1 MIVRQATSADAPAIA
16 EITNQIIRDT
26 LITFTTDEKTP
37 AEVAADIGSKGARL
51 QVAEEAGEILG
62 YINLGGFRTGP
73 GYARTCEHAIYLA
86 ETARGRGAGRAL
98 MTAIEDVARAE
109 GVHVLVAGISAANP
123 GGVAFHAA
131 VGFAEV
137 GRMPEVGYKWG
148 QWLDLVLMQKILTP
162 SNDRAPDSTGQS
174 G

>member
-1 MIVRQATSADAPAIA
+1 
-16 EITNQIIRDT
+16 
-26 LITFTTDEKTP
+26 
-37 AEVAADIGSKGARL
+37 
-51 QVAEEAGEILG
+51 
-62 YINLGGFRTGP
+62 
-73 GYARTCEHAIYLA
+73 
-86 ETARGRGAGRAL
+86 
-98 MTAIEDVARAE
+98 
-109 GVHVLVAGISAANP
+109 VLVAGISAANP

>member
-1 MIVRQATSADAPAIA
+1 MIIRPAKETDALAIA

-37 AEVAADIGSKGARL
+37 AEVAADITAKGPHM

-62 YINLGGFRTGP
+62 YISLGGFRTGP

-98 MTAIEDVARAE
+98 MAAIEEVARAD
-109 GVHVLVAGISAANP
+109 GIHVLVAGISAANP
-123 GGVAFHAA
+123 GGLAFHAA
-131 VGFAEV
+131 MGFAEV
-137 GRMPEVGYKWG
+137 GRMPQVGYKWG
-148 QWLDLVLMQKILTP
+148 QWLDLVLMQKILSP
-162 SNDRAPDSTGQS
+162 KGVGAADSPAKAG
-174 G
+174 

>member
-1 MIVRQATSADAPAIA
+1 MTPPTGGGCCDDCPSGHPADAPAIA

-131 VGFAEV
+131 VGFARW
-137 GRMPEVGYKWG
+137 GGCQKWDTSG
-148 QWLDLVLMQKILTP
+148 ASGWILC
-162 SNDRAPDSTGQS
+162 
-174 G
+174 